1 MSKINKTRKQI
12 SSFRHDREKD
22 VKFSYDFDIY
32 CLLHDTL
39 KITKQFDA
47 DIMRNKSIKGCMERL
62 SGANQMALRRKVLET
77 ETFPQYLGRDA
88 VIRPESSHTGG
99 KAMMVFQSSYQE
111 T

>member
-1 MSKINKTRKQI
+1 MTG
-12 SSFRHDREKD
+12 EKD

-47 DIMRNKSIKGCMERL
+47 DIMTNKSIKGCMERL

-77 ETFPQYLGRDA
+77 ETFPQYLGRD
-88 VIRPESSHTGG
+88 ESNGFVELKDLNLKTLVVLLM
-99 KAMMVFQSSYQE
+99 MMVFQSSYQE